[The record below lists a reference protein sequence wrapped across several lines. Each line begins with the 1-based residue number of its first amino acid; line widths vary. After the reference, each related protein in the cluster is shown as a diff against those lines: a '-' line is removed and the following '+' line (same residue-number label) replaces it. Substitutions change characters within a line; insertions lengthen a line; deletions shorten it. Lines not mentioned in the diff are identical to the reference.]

1 MLMNRED
8 RQLLDQ
14 ATVALVAHYN
24 GFPAELTL
32 KKCASIITKLSKKY
46 PEK

>member
-1 MLMNRED
+1 MHYED
-8 RQLLDQ
+8 KALLDQ

-24 GFPAELTL
+24 GFPAQLTL
-32 KKCASIITKLSKKY
+32 KKCASIINKLSKKY